1 MKMQMGY
8 THTLTITSRPADDQS
23 LKANAVQGLQ
33 CPLLATPVGGNNI
46 TCCKRVHSAQR
57 D

>member
-23 LKANAVQGLQ
+23 LMANAVQGLQ
-33 CPLLATPVGGNNI
+33 CPLLAGI
-46 TCCKRVHSAQR
+46 TSPAASGFTQHSVIK
-57 D
+57 

>member
-23 LKANAVQGLQ
+23 LMANAVQGLQ
-33 CPLLATPVGGNNI
+33 CPLLATRAGI
-46 TCCKRVHSAQR
+46 TSPAASVFTQHSVIK
-57 D
+57 